1 MRGHALVEVEDLIG
15 LGTTGRSV
23 ACQILKAAPLALMRC
38 NKSVQIHVHTVF
50 AATPGRGGW
59 PDTLNLS

>member
-1 MRGHALVEVEDLIG
+1 
-15 LGTTGRSV
+15 V
-23 ACQILKAAPLALMRC
+23 ACQILKAAPLALMSC